1 MYAPGVN
8 KRGTK
13 KPIPHLPQTTLY
25 SQKYTLPHCPSSLH
39 LQRRRKLQRL
49 ADPWASQHATKGFRK
64 GKVQRLTWQH
74 SPACSPWVLH
84 QILLGLIIHKNIAT
98 SKRTNL
104 GRGVFKAKG
113 PELFCL
119 LGNFGML
126 LALFRFAC
134 SRLLYWVGPSKKR
147 SLCPLTYAVLQSRS
161 LPLPLEGSS
170 SVTAGAAAAG
180 GGGDWA
186 TASGMTIYQQQA
198 VLDAFKVRMWITC
211 VNAFWC
217 QYIGMYAS
225 SMGALFSFFWKM
237 LAFSSHNGLT

>member
-180 GGGDWA
+180 GGGWLGNCLRQDNLPAVGCVVCLQSEHVGHMRQCILVPIHRNVCFSLWELYTLPSGQCLLSPV
-186 TASGMTIYQQQA
+186 TA
-198 VLDAFKVRMWITC
+198 
-211 VNAFWC
+211 
-217 QYIGMYAS
+217 
-225 SMGALFSFFWKM
+225 MG
-237 LAFSSHNGLT
+237 